1 MTSSECEAVAGKSSG
16 SCAEGFGVCCVL
28 TLDCGGSTST
38 NNSYLVQSS
47 TSTASTCSYTICP
60 SSKEIC
66 QIRIDFDSLVL
77 TPASAVTGTV
87 GLCTDDT
94 LTISNPSGPN
104 PPLLCGTLTGQHLY
118 LTASSACHQVDA
130 VISSTDTATK
140 REWQMKVSQIECGNT
155 MLPPAGCLQ
164 YFTGLSG
171 YLTNFGRVSS
181 SVDGASTS
189 KHLSAQH
196 YTICIRREEG
206 YCSMEYFSKY
216 DTSDQG
222 FAVSGG
228 TTGLFGSVSCTTD
241 YVQIPNLIAQDPTT
255 PAPSTSALVT
265 TLGDRICGNSWAEH
279 PAGNA
284 AKTYVTFTTPYT
296 VGVHFDGDETQANE
310 QSAGFSILFTQKKC
324 TA

>member
-1 MTSSECEAVAGKSSG
+1 M
-16 SCAEGFGVCCVL
+16 CCVL
-28 TLDCGGSTST
+28 TVGCGGSSST
-38 NNSYLVQSS
+38 NNSYLVQTS
-47 TSTASTCSYTICP
+47 TSTATTCSYTICP
-60 SSKEIC
+60 SSSDIC
-66 QIRIDFDSLVL
+66 QIRLDFDSLVL
-77 TPASAVTGTV
+77 SPASATTGTV
-87 GLCTDDT
+87 GLCTDDS
-94 LTISNPSGPN
+94 LSLSNPGGPS

-118 LTASSACHQVDA
+118 LQASAACHKVVA
-130 VISSTDTATK
+130 VISSTDTSTK
-140 REWQMKVSQIECGNT
+140 REWQVKVSQVECGNT

-171 YLTNFGRVSS
+171 YLTNYGRLSS

-189 KHLSAQH
+189 KHLSNQH

-241 YVQIPNLIAQDPTT
+241 YVQIPNLIAQDPAS
-255 PAPSTSALVT
+255 PAPATSALVT

-284 AKTYVTFTTPYT
+284 AKTYVSKYR
-296 VGVHFDGDETQANE
+296 
-310 QSAGFSILFTQKKC
+310 I
-324 TA
+324 

>member
-1 MTSSECEAVAGKSSG
+1 MTGKASG

-28 TLDCGGSTST
+28 TVGCGGSSST
-38 NNSYLVQSS
+38 NNSYLVQPS
-47 TSTASTCSYTICP
+47 TTTPSTCSYTICP
-60 SSKEIC
+60 SSKDIC
-66 QIRIDFDSLVL
+66 QIRIDFERLVL
-77 TPASAVTGTV
+77 SPASAVSGTV

-94 LTISNPSGPN
+94 LSLTSPGGLS

-118 LTASSACHQVDA
+118 LQASSACHQVNA
-130 VISSTDTATK
+130 VISNTDSSTQ
-140 REWQMKVSQIECGNT
+140 REWQVKVSQIECANS

-171 YLTNFGRVSS
+171 YLTNFGRVSA

-189 KHLSAQH
+189 KHLSSQH

-206 YCSMEYFSKY
+206 HCSMEYFSKY

-228 TTGLFGSVSCTTD
+228 TTGLFGSVACTTD
-241 YVQIPNLIAQDPTT
+241 YVQIPNLIAQDPAN

-265 TLGDRICGNSWAEH
+265 ALGDRICGNSWAEH

-284 AKTYVTFTTPYT
+284 AKTYV
-296 VGVHFDGDETQANE
+296 
-310 QSAGFSILFTQKKC
+310 SK
-324 TA
+324 